1 MIYYLDFLSHFKL
14 SLFCCR
20 QTVFWLFIWEVS
32 GLADFVLETIAMAYK
47 HTLPATTIFYIW
59 NLKGLITNE
68 GLHMLIP
75 WALNK
80 SDGQT
85 TSKQVEFYVR
95 KPTALTP
102 RRQYFAKDSNS
113 QKRKIAVRE
122 CKTKENADTSQNHDV
137 ILLKGKFCILRGLS
151 LNKGNLSTPDK
162 LDVLDIIHGG
172 QNNSRASKRN
182 IYTTKE
188 LKLSIPNLMEQGH
201 FKTILYCKCH
211 KMSRVVSC

>member
-95 KPTALTP
+95 KPTVLTP
-102 RRQYFAKDSNS
+102 RRQYLAKDSNS

-122 CKTKENADTSQNHDV
+122 CKTEQNADTSQNHDMK
-137 ILLKGKFCILRGLS
+137 LFQGKSSISSGLS
-151 LNKGNLSTPDK
+151 LVEGNLSNPYKWVVFDT
-162 LDVLDIIHGG
+162 IHGG
-172 QNNSRASKRN
+172 QDNSEISRRN
-182 IYTTKE
+182 ICTANE

-201 FKTILYCKCH
+201 FETIVYCKCH
-211 KMSRVVSC
+211 KMSKVVSC